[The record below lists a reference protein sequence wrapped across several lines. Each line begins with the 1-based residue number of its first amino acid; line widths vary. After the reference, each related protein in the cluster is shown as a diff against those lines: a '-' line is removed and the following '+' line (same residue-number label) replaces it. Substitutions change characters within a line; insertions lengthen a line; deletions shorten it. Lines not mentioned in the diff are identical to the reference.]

1 MPPVRRAHPCPCN
14 DPKRGPEVFMRKGKR
29 TFASRKRKIAGLCA
43 FVLAGLMGLGAY
55 AFTASNTIPAQAAG
69 GGTAAVSGYEEKGVS
84 YTWSLSGEYI
94 TEAHVILT
102 NTTKLEPTDVAVA
115 LSDAAVPTA
124 KEWVDCPGP
133 YTAVTTEETEVICKF
148 KGGEGAFESA
158 NVHAANKFATFGVPG
173 NPNAENGG
181 NELTVSATSQGQV
194 IIEPN

>member
-1 MPPVRRAHPCPCN
+1 MPPVRRAHRARVTI
-14 DPKRGPEVFMRKGKR
+14 PKGARMFMRKGKR

-102 NTTKLEPTDVAVA
+102 NTTELEPTDVAVA

-124 KEWVDCPGP
+124 EEWVDCPASG
-133 YTAVTTEETEVICKF
+133 YTALSKTETEVICKF
-148 KGGEGAFESA
+148 KGGAGAFESFGKPA
-158 NVHAANKFATFGVPG
+158 VNKFTANGVRATRTPQ
-173 NPNAENGG
+173 AR
-181 NELTVSATSQGQV
+181 
-194 IIEPN
+194 